1 MIALLPGTKIAG
13 ALPVGKM
20 GGAIV
25 SGGAKALSKKSF
37 SKGAIKKS
45 IFGGA
50 KKTIGKEPIWSSG
63 TTKGGEYLSS
73 GDRKAIFRQSRKKI
87 NSSSSI
93 ISLSGDIVPSPE
105 GKLSNDVINFKTLE
119 QRVSNNEKK
128 ITMLKR
134 IVKTH
139 QTPFGGGPLEENNSI
154 LQDIGNAL
162 ALDFSNR
169 ITQRENEI
177 DALREGAEAKKR
189 GGIEAGLEAVN
200 KITNKVG
207 KAFSAVTAPAR
218 SILDKVIGFFGNL
231 AAGFLADKAL
241 TWLSNNKDKVTAF
254 FGFLADHGKKLLIG
268 LGVLIGGVIVVKL
281 VKKVIQV
288 IKFIKSSLFIIQKAL
303 QIARMLLRF
312 GPRAL
317 GKVGK
322 LFNVG
327 GKVTQKTTEKVTKKV
342 AQKGGFKALGMVP
355 IIGNVI
361 DIGMAGYRASQG
373 DFTGAALSLGSA
385 IPGPVGWGFAATDIG
400 RDIVS
405 PSEDR
410 PKGTLGT
417 VADTY
422 SDLVDTTTNMD
433 FSRNVKSQNLQ
444 PSTRGNV
451 TVMDP
456 IKVSDMVNNQG
467 TADTNTDSSSE
478 DSIPLVGAEDISNSY
493 IPFTKDL
500 LGVYD

>member
-1 MIALLPGTKIAG
+1 MAINPEVVPSNVKLNVTNVKSIFNGGGKGG
-13 ALPVGKM
+13 AITRRGSRSIIPK

-25 SGGAKALSKKSF
+25 PKRGAV
-37 SKGAIKKS
+37 I
-45 IFGGA
+45 
-50 KKTIGKEPIWSSG
+50 P
-63 TTKGGEYLSS
+63 
-73 GDRKAIFRQSRKKI
+73 D
-87 NSSSSI
+87 
-93 ISLSGDIVPSPE
+93 
-105 GKLSNDVINFKTLE
+105 KLFELNDYDPLE
-119 QRVSNNEKK
+119 KRVAANEKK

-134 IVKTH
+134 ILKTH
-139 QTPFGGGPLEENNSI
+139 QNPFGGGPLEEINSI

-177 DALREGAEAKKR
+177 DALREGAETKKR

-218 SILDKVIGFFGNL
+218 GILDKVIGFFGNL

-288 IKFIKSSLFIIQKAL
+288 IKFIKRSLVIIKNAL
-303 QIARMLLRF
+303 RIARMLLRF

-322 LFNVG
+322 VSGVG
-327 GKVTQKTTEKVTKKV
+327 GKTAGKVTQKTTEKVAKKV
-342 AQKGGFKALGMVP
+342 AQKGGFKALGMIPVL
-355 IIGNVI
+355 GNVI

-410 PKGTLGT
+410 AKGTLGT

-433 FSRNVKSQNLQ
+433 FSGNVKSQNLQ

-467 TADTNTDSSSE
+467 TANPNVGGDSE
-478 DSIPLVGAEDISNSY
+478 NSIPLVGAEDISNSY
-493 IPFTKDL
+493 IPLSKDL